1 MQAVEFEA
9 EIKNGQ
15 LTIPVELLAQLQQVA
30 STQQSRIGDLRSSD
44 LLHLLIFKSTSTISN
59 LKITIRQ
66 LTVFFYV
73 KK

>member
-66 LTVFFYV
+66 LTVFFM
-73 KK
+73 